1 MDRPQ
6 KSRTII
12 IISLFT
18 IAAGIVSMGGWV
30 FHIPAIQGVIP
41 RFDDIKF
48 NTALCFIMF
57 SCALLLS
64 QYPSIKYNTFWFF
77 VLSLLGTSIGFITL
91 AQYIFHFNTG
101 LDQLFVTD
109 PKTPRFASSSPGR
122 MAFNSS
128 LNFSLLGLGLL
139 CLTVNKRSF
148 KILAQYIFHLVTI
161 ISVIVLI
168 GFLYGSSLF
177 YTLLYVTSMPVLT
190 AILFLLLS
198 VAASLLNPS
207 LGITKLFTGKYIGNQ
222 MARRLFT
229 FIILMIVVFG
239 SLKGN
244 AVRSQL
250 FSSVNIGLSIL
261 SICFLL
267 VSLALVWNTAIWLN
281 KIDTLRTE
289 AEAEVKLMNAEL
301 EKRVEERSAEIRK
314 SEEQYHSLIEQAS
327 DAIYVVDN
335 NRNFTE
341 VNANMCLMTGYS
353 KEELLKM
360 NVTDLLDPDDI
371 KNIPLPPLT
380 SYIGKAAS
388 EQTFIR
394 ENGEPFIAEI
404 NVKVFP
410 DNRVMVIARDITV
423 RKKIETELRDAELKF
438 RTIADKS
445 MVGVYI
451 VQKGQFTYVNPRFAE
466 IFGYQPAELINTGPL
481 ETIIAEEY
489 REITTQHVLRRMLG
503 EVESVNY
510 ETMGKRKDGTTNW
523 VEFYGSR
530 AIIGGEPTIIG
541 SMIDITERKKAEEEL
556 KSSELKYKLL
566 FESNP
571 MPMWMIAKDDLSII
585 DANQAALKHYG
596 YTRDELLQMSVRAIR
611 PKEDGELQ
619 LEGYLKEMELG
630 AAHRIVRHLKKDG
643 AVMFI
648 QLVSHDIIYDGRPVR
663 LSLTNDITERL
674 KAEEL
679 LQKSEANL
687 QTILKTTDTA
697 YALFDQDLKLL
708 TLNHKAAEFIKMQ
721 RNHTL
726 PEKSELFTDY
736 FPEDQFPRLNKF
748 AHEALEGHNVNYEV
762 DYPQADGS
770 VLWYYVRLFP
780 ITNDNKEIL
789 GMLMGL
795 YNITERKNT
804 EQDLKSAY
812 ERIQNHID
820 SIKDMAWKQSH
831 LIRSPLANLKG
842 LTSILKNDTTDRLAL
857 EYIQTELDRMDA
869 IIIQM
874 AKEASNHDNE

>member
-6 KSRTII
+6 KSRTIV

-18 IAAGIVSMGGWV
+18 AAISMICMLGWV

-41 RFDDIKF
+41 GCDDIKF

-64 QYPSIKYNTFWFF
+64 QHPFIKYNTIWFSA
-77 VLSLLGTSIGFITL
+77 LSLFVTSIGIITL
-91 AQYIFHFNTG
+91 AQYIFHFNIG

-109 PKTPRFASSSPGR
+109 PEIPTLIYPSPGR

-139 CLTVNKRSF
+139 SLTIDKRSF
-148 KILAQYIFHLVTI
+148 KIIAQYIFHLVTI
-161 ISVIVLI
+161 ISIIVLI
-168 GFLYGSSLF
+168 GSLYGASLF

-190 AILFLLLS
+190 AIVFLVLS

-207 LGITKLFTGKYIGNQ
+207 LGITKLFTGKRIGNQ

-229 FIILMIVVFG
+229 LIILMIVVFG
-239 SLKGN
+239 SLKGDTI
-244 AVRSQL
+244 RSQL
-250 FSSVNIGLSIL
+250 FSSVNVGLSIL
-261 SICFLL
+261 SVSFLL

-281 KIDTLRTE
+281 KIDIMRTE

-301 EKRVEERSAEIRK
+301 EKRVEERSAEIKK
-314 SEEQYHSLIEQAS
+314 SEEQYHSLIDQAS
-327 DAIYVVDN
+327 DAIYVIDN
-335 NRNFTE
+335 NRNFTY
-341 VNANMCLMTGYS
+341 VNASMCQMTGYT
-353 KEELLKM
+353 KEELLKL
-360 NVTDLLDPDDI
+360 NVTALLNAAEI
-371 KNIPLPPLT
+371 ENAPLPPLT
-380 SYIGKAAS
+380 SYLGQTAS
-388 EQTFIR
+388 ERKFIR
-394 ENGEPFIAEI
+394 KDGETILIEI

-410 DNRVMVIARDITV
+410 DNRVMVIARDITA
-423 RKKIETELRDAELKF
+423 RKKIEAELRDAELRF

-451 VQKGQFTYVNPRFAE
+451 VQKGKFTYVNPRFAE
-466 IFGYQPAELINTGPL
+466 IFGYQPDELMNTVPL

-489 REITTQHVLRRMLG
+489 REIAIENVKRRMLG
-503 EVESVNY
+503 EVESVHY
-510 ETMGKRKDGTTNW
+510 ETRGRKKDGTSNW

-556 KSSELKYKLL
+556 RSSELKYKLL
-566 FESNP
+566 FDSNP

-585 DANQAALKHYG
+585 DANQAAIKHYG
-596 YTRDELLQMSVRAIR
+596 YAKDELLQMSVKSMR
-611 PKEDGELQ
+611 PKEDEEIQ
-619 LEGYLKEMELG
+619 LEGYLKEMDLDS
-630 AAHRIVRHLKKDG
+630 AHRIVRHLKKDG
-643 AVMFI
+643 SVIYI
-648 QLVSHDIIYDGRPVR
+648 QLISHDIIYDGRPVR
-663 LSLTNDITERL
+663 LSLTNNITERL
-674 KAEEL
+674 KAEES

-697 YALFDQDLKLL
+697 YALFDQELKVL
-708 TLNHKAAEFIKMQ
+708 TFNHKAAEFVKAQLNKI
-721 RNHTL
+721 
-726 PEKSELFTDY
+726 PEKGDNLTDY
-736 FPEDQFPRLNKF
+736 FPEDKFPRLNKF
-748 AHEALEGHNVNYEV
+748 AHEALQGHNVNYEI
-762 DYPQADGS
+762 DYPQPDGS

-795 YNITERKNT
+795 YDITERKNA

-842 LTSILKNDTTDRLAL
+842 LTYILKTDNSDIAVL
-857 EYIQTELDRMDA
+857 EHIQTELDRMDA

-874 AKEASNHDNE
+874 AEEASNHDN